1 MRIARVSVRGQATLT
16 YPGIG
21 SLHGSGSLLQY
32 DDGGIAASVAIPG
45 LNSRLLPSQN
55 LNPTSF
61 TLACPN
67 GRQLTSST
75 WMTTNTSLQLRAG
88 STEQTRV
95 EGRLTDFTL
104 SANGG
109 PSEARPS
116 KYRLFITNLQFSG
129 TQPTTS
135 KYRNRTSIR
144 PSKLPLDG
152 IGGDIFLEWARDYEK
167 IVQKLKADRQ
177 PRVTAVLTLKALAQ
191 DTAVTIEE
199 FAEDICTIMSLASG
213 NHVTWIET
221 RTYDTQGR
229 WLSSIHRA
237 SVTRAYVPH
246 PLLDPHNG
254 TALQNLA
261 SRGLPALR
269 KWDRELGT
277 EMDPRPLRNAIRL
290 ALDARSESTYLQSR
304 TLAAVTVMELLTSKL
319 MIKRNTTTLVS
330 ELVFDKVKKVVT
342 RGLDEALNY
351 LPESNTVLQSMKEK
365 LNELNRVTLRKQL
378 RKLIAET
385 GVDVDTQELDAY
397 IKVRNSIVHTGDYA
411 KQLERTPIQQHW
423 TVLEFVDRV
432 LLGLL
437 GYQGKYISALRGW
450 RAVELRSTS
459 PLDA

>member
-1 MRIARVSVRGQATLT
+1 
-16 YPGIG
+16 
-21 SLHGSGSLLQY
+21 
-32 DDGGIAASVAIPG
+32 
-45 LNSRLLPSQN
+45 
-55 LNPTSF
+55 
-61 TLACPN
+61 
-67 GRQLTSST
+67 
-75 WMTTNTSLQLRAG
+75 
-88 STEQTRV
+88 
-95 EGRLTDFTL
+95 
-104 SANGG
+104 
-109 PSEARPS
+109 
-116 KYRLFITNLQFSG
+116 
-129 TQPTTS
+129 
-135 KYRNRTSIR
+135 
-144 PSKLPLDG
+144 
-152 IGGDIFLEWARDYEK
+152 
-167 IVQKLKADRQ
+167 
-177 PRVTAVLTLKALAQ
+177 
-191 DTAVTIEE
+191 
-199 FAEDICTIMSLASG
+199 
-213 NHVTWIET
+213 
-221 RTYDTQGR
+221 
-229 WLSSIHRA
+229 
-237 SVTRAYVPH
+237 
-246 PLLDPHNG
+246 
-254 TALQNLA
+254 
-261 SRGLPALR
+261 LR